1 MPPAEAVSGND
12 AWRKAVNR
20 KAALR
25 AAAHAYRN
33 NLFLGQEVVIG
44 DPYTVGTEEV
54 RIQPVFEPPY
64 WRPSSSAC
72 DSHAQLFSTGLA
84 HSPRHGPVADFA
96 SRGSLRV

>member
-33 NLFLGQEVVIG
+33 NLFLGQGIVIG
-44 DPYTVGTEEV
+44 DHYTVGRE
-54 RIQPVFEPPY
+54 
-64 WRPSSSAC
+64 
-72 DSHAQLFSTGLA
+72 
-84 HSPRHGPVADFA
+84 
-96 SRGSLRV
+96 